1 MAFDFTLHKYRE
13 LLEQFIA
20 KGYTLMAYEDLFTT
34 QVPDKYVIVRH
45 DVDDLPLQSL
55 KKAEIEKELGVR
67 STYYFRIVEESNKPE
82 IIRAIAALGHEI
94 GFHYE
99 DLSLANG
106 NFRKAV
112 RLFEKNLAYFRTY
125 YPVKTICMHGS
136 PTSIWD
142 NRMIWKEIKYRDY
155 GIIAEP
161 YFDTDFTSTLYITD
175 TGRRWDG
182 NLVSVRDKV
191 KNSFQSSFRFRN
203 TNDIL
208 RKLKS
213 NELPSKV
220 MITTHPQRW
229 SNEMGPWI
237 KELIFQNIKNFIKKN
252 FYVQSPLM
260 D

>member
-1 MAFDFTLHKYRE
+1 MARDFTLKKYQE
-13 LLEQFIA
+13 LLETFRQQ
-20 KGYTLMAYEDLFTT
+20 GYTLIAYEDLF
-34 QVPDKYVIVRH
+34 QGEPPSKYVILRH

-55 KKAEIEKELGVR
+55 KKAEIEKQLGAR
-67 STYYFRIVEESNKPE
+67 STYYFRIVEESNVPE

-106 NFRKAV
+106 NFRKAI
-112 RLFEKNLAYFRTY
+112 RFFEKNLAYFRTY

-142 NRMIWKEIKYRDY
+142 NRMIWKEIKYKDY
-155 GIIAEP
+155 DIIAEP
-161 YFDTDFTSTLYITD
+161 YFDTDFSSTLYITD

-191 KNSFQSSFRFRN
+191 KNSFQRSFRFRN

-208 RKLKS
+208 KRLKAGTM
-213 NELPSKV
+213 PDKV
-220 MITTHPQRW
+220 MLTTHPQRW
-229 SNEMGPWI
+229 HNDLSPWI
-237 KELIFQNIKNFIKKN
+237 KELIFQNVKNFIKKN
-252 FYVQSPLM
+252 FYVQSPHM

>member
-1 MAFDFTLHKYRE
+1 MARDFTLRKYHE
-13 LLEQFIA
+13 LLDAFRQQ
-20 KGYTLMAYEDLFTT
+20 GYALMAYEDIFGGN
-34 QVPDKYVIVRH
+34 VPEKYVILRH

-55 KKAEIEKELGVR
+55 KKAEIEKEAGAR
-67 STYYFRIVEESNKPE
+67 STYYFRIVEESNVPDV
-82 IIRAIAALGHEI
+82 IRAIAALGHEI

-106 NFRKAV
+106 NFRKAI

-142 NRMIWKEIKYRDY
+142 NRMIWKEIKYKDY
-155 GIIAEP
+155 DIIAEP
-161 YFDTDFTSTLYITD
+161 YFDTDFNSTLYITD

-191 KNSFQSSFRFRN
+191 KNSFQRSFRFRS
-203 TNDIL
+203 TDDIL
-208 RKLKS
+208 KNLKAGK
-213 NELPSKV
+213 LPSKI
-220 MITTHPQRW
+220 MLTTHPQRW
-229 SNEMGPWI
+229 HNDLRPWI
-237 KELIFQNIKNFIKKN
+237 KELILQNIKNFIKKN
-252 FYVQSPLM
+252 FYVQSPHM

>member
-1 MAFDFTLHKYRE
+1 MARDFTLNKYRE
-13 LLEQFIA
+13 LLESLISA
-20 KGYTLMAYEDLFTT
+20 GYALIAYEDLFNG
-34 QVPDKYVIVRH
+34 VIPEKYVILRH

-55 KKAEIEKELGVR
+55 RKAEIEKQLGAR
-67 STYYFRIVEESNKPE
+67 ATYYFRIVEESNVPE
-82 IIRAIAALGHEI
+82 IIRAIATAGHEI

-106 NFRKAV
+106 NFKKAI
-112 RLFEKNLAYFRTY
+112 RLFEKNLAYFRNY

-142 NRMIWKEIKYRDY
+142 NRMIWKEINYKDY
-155 GIIAEP
+155 NVIAEP
-161 YFDTDFTSTLYITD
+161 YFDTDFNSTLYITD

-191 KNSFQSSFRFRN
+191 KNSFQRSFRFRS

-208 RKLKS
+208 RSLQAGKLPDKIM
-213 NELPSKV
+213 L
-220 MITTHPQRW
+220 TTHPQRW
-229 SNEMGPWI
+229 HNELRPWI
-237 KELIFQNIKNFIKKN
+237 KELILQNIKNFIKKN
-252 FYVQSPLM
+252 FYVQSPHM